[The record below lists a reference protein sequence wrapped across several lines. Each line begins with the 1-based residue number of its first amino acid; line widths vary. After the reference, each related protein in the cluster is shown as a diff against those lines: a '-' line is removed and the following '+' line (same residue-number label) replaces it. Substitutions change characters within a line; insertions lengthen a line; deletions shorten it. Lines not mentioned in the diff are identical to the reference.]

1 MLATKGK
8 EIQTEGIV
16 LRVLT
21 LREDDLFVD
30 LMTPHQG
37 RLWGVARHG
46 RKSHKRFG
54 TVLEPL
60 NIVRLRFRDRGGFV
74 DLEEAG
80 MEFPLN
86 HLDQNLITLLSSF
99 YLIDLVREF
108 APERSADPNLYK
120 LLRDSLLKMNQRLTP
135 REVISAFEKRLLEV
149 CGYGLNLGNCQSC
162 ERDLQQ
168 KENFYF
174 VYREGGIFCQVC
186 VPHGNHE
193 IFTENSIYRILPRFI
208 EYQLGHSPKS
218 RKLLTQAGLSY

>member
-1 MLATKGK
+1 MPAAKGR

-30 LMTPHQG
+30 LMTPYQG

-54 TVLEPL
+54 TVLDPL
-60 NIVRLRFRDRGGFV
+60 NIVRLRFHDRGGFAH
-74 DLEEAG
+74 LEEAG

-86 HLDQNLITLLSSF
+86 YIDQDLTTFLSSF
-99 YLIDLVREF
+99 YLVDLVREF
-108 APERSADPNLYK
+108 VPERSADFHLYK
-120 LLRDSLLKMNQRLTP
+120 LLRDSLLRMNQGLAP
-135 REVISAFEKRLLEV
+135 QEVIRAFEVRLLEI
-149 CGYGLNLGNCQSC
+149 CGYGLNLESCQSC
-162 ERDLQQ
+162 ERHWQP
-168 KENFYF
+168 KESFYF

-193 IFTENSIYRILPRFI
+193 IFTESSTYRILPRFI